1 MSCKRSH
8 SSSHLKL
15 KIMPSCRRS
24 MTRSLTG
31 RASSSTRCCSC
42 GCLVLSYHLQYR
54 YCKVV
59 RVMRILLSVA
69 MFAVWLLSCCS
80 ISLKR
85 LCCCN
90 RVLKFISK
98 TRRTSNHRYISSYTT
113 STSRSEWITRRKR
126 SYHYITKRIQEFTFQ
141 EMKTDIH

>member
-24 MTRSLTG
+24 MTRSLTE
-31 RASSSTRCCSC
+31 RASSSTLCCSC
-42 GCLVLSYHLQYR
+42 GCLVLSCHLESR
-54 YCKVV
+54 YCKVA

-80 ISLKR
+80 ISLKQ

-90 RVLKFISK
+90 RVLKCISS
-98 TRRTSNHRYISSYTT
+98 TRRTSSPRYISSSTT
-113 STSRSEWITRRKR
+113 STSRSEWITHLKR
-126 SYHYITKRIQEFTFQ
+126 SYHYITKRIPEYTFQ